1 MFRYMKLLHT
11 SLIVLLLGSIIPLSL
26 AQEETPHSVIYQGV
40 EFIDGEW
47 GEILALAELEGKT
60 IFLDAYTDWCRPC
73 KVMDKDVFSRPDI
86 GDFYND
92 HFLNVKMN
100 MEEGEGVALAK
111 KYQIIAYPTLLFLN
125 YDGSVVHRFAGYKGI
140 IGMFDLGKDALDNDN
155 NIASFKEKYEEGERD
170 PKFLLSYLQSS
181 YEAADGQ
188 HIPIMEEYLAT
199 QDDWNTV
206 EIRNLIFQLL
216 DSPNSTLFDYIIEQ
230 KPAFVEQ
237 FGATEVENQ
246 IQSIVSYALNKEE
259 QPLEIVDTLF
269 QRAYPDRGKKLA
281 GHYKMNY
288 YSQREDGK
296 GYATT
301 ATKYINDSSTLS
313 EEELND
319 IAWNFYD
326 LVENGPQLKVLCQ
339 SVKKR
344 TKTDNTYLNNESL
357 ALLYAKS
364 GKKRKAMKLA
374 KKAINIAE
382 KTNSSTASAE
392 ELMAELDGK

>member
-1 MFRYMKLLHT
+1 MKLLHT
-11 SLIVLLLGSIIPLSL
+11 SLIVLLWGSILSL
-26 AQEETPHSVIYQGV
+26 GLAQDETPDSISVIYQGV

-100 MEEGEGVALAK
+100 MEAGEGVALAK

-140 IGMFDLGKDALDNDN
+140 MGMFDLAKKALGNEN
-155 NIASFKEKYEEGERD
+155 NIASLKEKYELGERD
-170 PKFLLSYLQSS
+170 PKFLLTYLQSS

-188 HIPIMEEYLAT
+188 HLPIMEEYLAT
-199 QDDWNTV
+199 QNDWNTV

-216 DSPNSTLFDYIIEQ
+216 DSPNTPLFDYLIEQ
-230 KPAFVEQ
+230 KPAFIEQ

-246 IQSIVSYALNKEE
+246 IQSLVSYALNKEE
-259 QPLEIVDTLF
+259 NPLDKVDELF

-281 GHYKMNY
+281 SHYKMNY

-296 GYATT
+296 GYASA
-301 ATKYINDSSTLS
+301 ATKYINGSTTIPD
-313 EEELND
+313 EELND

-326 LVENGPQLKVLCQ
+326 IVDNGPKLKVLCQ
-339 SVKKR
+339 KLKKR
-344 TKTDNTYLNNESL
+344 TKTHNTYLNNESL

-364 GKKRKAMKLA
+364 GKKRKAMKLS

-382 KTNSSTASAE
+382 KTNSSAASVKELME
-392 ELMAELDGK
+392 ELGEK